1 MWEEIEKDNIQSGL
15 LTPDL
20 PILTSITD
28 HEKVIEFP
36 YSILLTQA
44 CDLKSYFRIIQ
55 SGSPN
60 GLQDRQRIE
69 QVIFCPVFIEEQFKK
84 GSHLIKQYN
93 YSFKVIEKQ
102 IYNDIKK
109 NNTSRY
115 YFIES
120 NIKALPNL
128 IVDFKH
134 YFTIP
139 IVVMLQAL
147 ELNRG
152 NLYKLRHIYYTDLA
166 DRFAHYLQ
174 RVVLP

>member
-28 HEKVIEFP
+28 HDKVIEFP
-36 YSILLTQA
+36 YSILLTNA
-44 CDLKSYFRIIQ
+44 CDLASYFKSIQ
-55 SGSPN
+55 SNSPN
-60 GLQDRQRIE
+60 DLQNRQRIE
-69 QVIFCPVFIEEQFKK
+69 QVIFCPAFIEEQFKE
-84 GSHLIKQYN
+84 GSHLRKQYN
-93 YSFKVIEKQ
+93 YSFKTIEQ
-102 IYNDIKK
+102 YSDIKK

-120 NIKALPNL
+120 NIIKSLPNL
-128 IVDFKH
+128 IIDFKH

-147 ELNRG
+147 ELHRG
-152 NLYKLRHIYYTDLA
+152 NLYKLKHIYYTDLA

-174 RVVLP
+174 RVALP

>member
-44 CDLKSYFRIIQ
+44 CDLASYFRIIQ
-55 SGSPN
+55 GDSTNEQQS
-60 GLQDRQRIE
+60 RQRIE
-69 QVIFCPVFIEEQFKK
+69 QVIFCPAFIEEQFKE
-84 GSHLIKQYN
+84 GSHLRRQYY
-93 YSFKVIEKQ
+93 YSFKPIERYSDIEK
-102 IYNDIKK
+102 
-109 NNTSRY
+109 NNNSRY

-120 NIKALPNL
+120 NIKEALPNL
-128 IVDFKH
+128 IVDFRH

-147 ELNRG
+147 ELHKG
-152 NLYKLRHIYYTDLA
+152 NLYKLKHIYYTDLA

-174 RVVLP
+174 RVALP